1 MKEFEGCNV
10 LLADDDEIT
19 RKLVANIV
27 EDLGAACETAQ
38 NGTELIRKLNGANGE
53 KFDLVLTDI
62 NMPQKGG
69 IEACAEFRASSHP
82 KAKTLPFIGMLD
94 DTNRALFDRAI
105 SAGMN
110 SMTLKPITRDVLYA
124 HFILTLRDNQA
135 NTIFCE
141 RVQEAIASAK
151 AKSYFFST
159 VSHDIRT
166 PLNAI
171 IGFSQMLKMGFK
183 TEEERNQALDA
194 ILTSGKTLLQLIN
207 DILDLSKLESGK
219 MTIEPAPTS
228 CQKLLKEVVDS
239 FRISAQHSNVEI
251 RCKAE
256 GIPQLLLDPQRLR
269 QIVFN
274 LVGNAYKF
282 TKEGFIEVRAQF
294 DREPGK
300 PRGTFR
306 LDVEDTG
313 CGISEEDME
322 RIASPYVQ
330 VGSAKSRN
338 GGTGLGLAI
347 CRQLVDAMGGELEL
361 ASEVGVGT
369 VFSMILPNVPVCM
382 TDGWVGIPPGA
393 ACRPCAAMRA
403 SRRPCALRPRSRL
416 ASAGAL
422 VAHVRFCG
430 ARSAHLAMGKGSVM
444 SRNCAEDSRMR
455 ARGVRCAL
463 IALRILLVFVISLVP
478 WVSGA
483 GWRGGGIPRIL
494 TRKNTPHITH
504 MFTHQTRSEFLFA
517 IH

>member
-27 EDLGAACETAQ
+27 KDLGAACETAQ

-69 IEACAEFRASSHP
+69 IEACAEFRTSSHS
-82 KAKTLPFIGMLD
+82 KAKTLPFIGMSD
-94 DTNRALFDRAI
+94 AANRALFDRAI

-124 HFILTLRDNQA
+124 HFILTLRDNEA

-141 RVQEAIASAK
+141 RVQEAIAAAK

-171 IGFSQMLKMGFK
+171 IGFSQMLKMGSK

-228 CQKLLKEVVDS
+228 CSKLLREVADS
-239 FRISAQHSNVEI
+239 FRISGQNSNVEI
-251 RCKAE
+251 RCKVD
-256 GIPQLLLDPQRLR
+256 GLPQLLVDPQRLR

-282 TKEGFIEVRAQF
+282 TKEGYIEIRAQV
-294 DREPGK
+294 DR
-300 PRGTFR
+300 
-306 LDVEDTG
+306 
-313 CGISEEDME
+313 
-322 RIASPYVQ
+322 
-330 VGSAKSRN
+330 
-338 GGTGLGLAI
+338 
-347 CRQLVDAMGGELEL
+347 
-361 ASEVGVGT
+361 
-369 VFSMILPNVPVCM
+369 
-382 TDGWVGIPPGA
+382 
-393 ACRPCAAMRA
+393 
-403 SRRPCALRPRSRL
+403 
-416 ASAGAL
+416 
-422 VAHVRFCG
+422 
-430 ARSAHLAMGKGSVM
+430 
-444 SRNCAEDSRMR
+444 
-455 ARGVRCAL
+455 
-463 IALRILLVFVISLVP
+463 
-478 WVSGA
+478 
-483 GWRGGGIPRIL
+483 
-494 TRKNTPHITH
+494 
-504 MFTHQTRSEFLFA
+504 
-517 IH
+517 